1 MRITRRQLNKIIKES
16 LGLRENFV
24 KKAIS
29 KIPYKTL
36 NKIYDRH
43 QGVGTF
49 LANIKVNE
57 QIKQAKPED
66 WWVASEVDSA
76 QTDTEKGSKE
86 NARAIGM
93 SKRLDGYGYMMYRK
107 SDGEYKDK
115 KTGKKVVINYDW
127 ACCKSDPKDKNYT
140 WVRHQTYVISDDK
153 GTGYKV
159 TINKTNSDDAPRKEE
174 FIVNGKRMKS
184 LRDVYENLKASGV
197 DIQEMLFAAAE
208 ALDVDTYEI
217 D

>member
-1 MRITRRQLNKIIKES
+1 MKITRRQLNRIIKES
-16 LGLRENFV
+16 LGLRENFIT
-24 KKAIS
+24 KAIS

-49 LANIKVNE
+49 LANIKVHE
-57 QIKQAKPED
+57 QIKKARPED
-66 WWVASEVDSA
+66 WWVSSEVNSA
-76 QTDTEKGSKE
+76 MADTKKSGKE
-86 NARAIGM
+86 NARSTEI

-107 SDGEYKDK
+107 SDGEYTDK

-140 WVRHQTYVISDDK
+140 WVRHQTYTISDDK
-153 GTGYKV
+153 GKGYKV
-159 TINKTNSDDAPRKEE
+159 TINKTNSDDAPRKES
-174 FIVNGKRMKS
+174 FIINGKQVNS

-208 ALDVDTYEI
+208 GLQTDTYEI
-217 D
+217 E